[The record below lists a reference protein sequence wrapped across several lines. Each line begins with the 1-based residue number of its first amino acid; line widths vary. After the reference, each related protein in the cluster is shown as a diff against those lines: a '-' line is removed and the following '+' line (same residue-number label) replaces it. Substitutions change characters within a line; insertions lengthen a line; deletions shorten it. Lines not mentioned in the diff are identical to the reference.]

1 MLSQRASEVGATN
14 YPQKGP
20 SLARQTPS
28 DVVVVLGLG
37 RFGKSLALELM
48 NQGTEVLGLD
58 ASESVVQKLAHRLT
72 HAAVVDTT
80 DEESLRQLSVDEYDR
95 AVVGI
100 GSDLEA
106 SLLTASALI
115 NLNVPPNIWAKAISH
130 SHAKILTQIGVHHV
144 VRPEHDM
151 GKRVAHVVRGRMIDY
166 IEFDDEFA
174 MVKPSPAILHS
185 RPPARRNHHPFEV
198 RCHRG
203 RNQTPRRRIHLR
215 HRRHHSLP
223 PVTPSSSLE
232 RSAMPNDSRNRPEM
246 PVSDRDPDPLRRRPR
261 RRTPRPVRLGGTSA
275 NAPDHLR

>member
-1 MLSQRASEVGATN
+1 
-14 YPQKGP
+14 
-20 SLARQTPS
+20 
-28 DVVVVLGLG
+28 VVVLGLG

-58 ASESVVQKLAHRLT
+58 ASEAVVQKLAHRLT

-115 NLNVPPNIWAKAISH
+115 NLNVPNIWAKAISH

-166 IEFDDEFA
+166 IEFDDGFA
-174 MVKPSPAILHS
+174 MVKTSPPPFTLGRPLAETTIRSKFGVTVVAIK
-185 RPPARRNHHPFEV
+185 RPGEGFTYATADTILSPGDTIIVSGKV
-198 RCHRG
+198 RDAERFAE
-203 RNQTPRRRIHLR
+203 QT
-215 HRRHHSLP
+215 
-223 PVTPSSSLE
+223 
-232 RSAMPNDSRNRPEM
+232 
-246 PVSDRDPDPLRRRPR
+246 
-261 RRTPRPVRLGGTSA
+261 
-275 NAPDHLR
+275 